1 MSDLE
6 DLCRL
11 KSRLLADG
19 CAVAGGLE
27 FPEDMLSKEVHL
39 YAHSS
44 HRSRTRIP
52 DDLLLQAGRA
62 RVVARIRYNPAS
74 PIRLSR
80 GDEGFVLVGAGDRP
94 REVSVLRC
102 PAACRRAAEES
113 DIGSVCSMLGVDLIG
128 VIPSNSC
135 SYFGQGTQCRF
146 CEIMPTYLKQVRHP
160 RARKRVAAI
169 VDAVMRALD
178 AEPARRHLAIT
189 SGNLASYDQTAELL
203 AEIAESLRD
212 RGALF
217 GRSGD
222 MLATLMPPRD
232 LRLIERLRDAGYNR
246 IYFALEVHDRR
257 RFATIGPGKDAYGYD
272 RIVDALSVAVDV
284 FGRGNVFTNYI
295 YGLQSHDMGSE
306 RSFDHANENR
316 LARRAV
322 EFMLGRNVVPAF
334 TVYHE
339 SGDNQIGPLALD
351 SESMWAFFRH
361 WGERLASSGIVE
373 SEAETVIF
381 GPHTLSNTLFNDAY
395 RLASERRRASTFP
408 VPVETPPIAEREE
421 SWKAG

>member
-1 MSDLE
+1 MSDFE

-11 KSRLLADG
+11 KSRLLAEG
-19 CAVAGGLE
+19 CAVEPALE

-52 DDLLLQAGRA
+52 DDLVLLAGQA

-74 PIRLSR
+74 TIRLA
-80 GDEGFVLVGAGDRP
+80 GAGEAFALFGIGDRP

-102 PAACRRAAEES
+102 PVACRRATEES
-113 DIGSVCSMLGVDLIG
+113 DIGSVCSMLGMDLIG

-160 RARKRVAAI
+160 RARKQVSAI
-169 VDAVMRALD
+169 VDAVVRALNAD
-178 AEPARRHLAIT
+178 SARRHLAIT
-189 SGNLASYDQTAELL
+189 SGNLASYDQTADLL
-203 AEIAESLRD
+203 VEIAEKLGD
-212 RGALF
+212 RGVLSK
-217 GRSGD
+217 RVDD

-232 LRLIERLRDAGYNR
+232 LRLIERLRLAGYNR
-246 IYFALEVHDRR
+246 IYFALEVHDKR
-257 RFATIGPGKDAYGYD
+257 RFAAICPGKNDYGYD
-272 RIVDALSVAVDV
+272 RIVDALSAALDV

-295 YGLQSHDMGSE
+295 YGLQSYESGSA
-306 RSFDHANENR
+306 RPFDAVEENA
-316 LARRAV
+316 LAQRAV
-322 EFMLGRNVVPAF
+322 EFMLNFGIVPAF

-339 SGDNQIGPLALD
+339 SGDNQIGPIALD
-351 SESMWAFFRH
+351 GDQMWEFFRC
-361 WGERLASSGIVE
+361 WGERLASSGIVQ

-381 GPHTLSNTLFNDAY
+381 GPYTLSNTLFNDAY
-395 RLASERRRASTFP
+395 RLASKLRRKGTAAAL
-408 VPVETPPIAEREE
+408 VETSPTAE
-421 SWKAG
+421 G